1 MMGKLK
7 AILGDAMA
15 QIGEAE
21 LDMQVDADQC
31 WNARLDPAVPRW
43 NKPVAHG
50 EVRSVCQLEFNRE
63 QGEDGTE
70 RGAEWQRNRSRAV
83 SRWCLQEAAL

>member
-31 WNARLDPAVPRW
+31 WNARLDPAVP
-43 NKPVAHG
+43 
-50 EVRSVCQLEFNRE
+50 
-63 QGEDGTE
+63 
-70 RGAEWQRNRSRAV
+70 
-83 SRWCLQEAAL
+83 